1 MSTTK
6 GAIVRLS
13 GAILFASVLSLVVV
27 AGRRLPPVLPRTVT
41 TFPLSQVRVL
51 DGPFKHAQELNIDYM
66 RALEP
71 DRLLAPYRIEAGLP
85 PKAAKYPNWEST
97 GLEGHTAGH
106 YLTALAQIWAATGD
120 PEMKQRLDYMVA
132 ELATC
137 QRSNGNGYVGGIPGG
152 RQLWDEIAAGTLRVE
167 PFAINGK
174 WVPWYNLH
182 KLFAGLR
189 DAHLVGG
196 NQQAR
201 VVLIELADWADRL
214 VSKLSDA
221 QMQAM
226 LGAEQGGM
234 NEVLADV
241 YALTNDGKYL
251 ALARRFSHRALLEQ
265 LERHEDALTGL
276 HANTQIPKTIGYA
289 RIAELGGDPAGLD
302 AARFFWQTVV
312 RHRTVAFGG
321 NSVREH
327 FNPPDDFSSMIESRE
342 GPETCNTYNMLRLTE
357 RLFRAEPSAEY
368 ADFYERALFNH
379 ILSTEHPVR
388 GGFVYFTPIRPRH
401 YRVYSRPSQC
411 FWCCVGTGMENH
423 GKYGQFIYAHTD
435 DELYV
440 NLFIASALRWP
451 ERGLE
456 LQQDTG
462 FPDEPRT
469 RLVMSLQQP
478 QRFTLRVRH
487 PVWAAAS
494 GFEVRVNGQPWPER
508 SAPASYAAINR
519 EWRQGDRVEIDLPM
533 RTAIEPLPD
542 GSDYV
547 ALLHGPI
554 VLAART
560 GTEQLDGQIAG
571 DARMGHVSS
580 GPYMPLDSAPMLVG
594 DLSTLADH
602 IRPVRGHPMSFTAA
616 EIIRPAE
623 ARSLELVPF
632 FRVHD
637 SRYMIYWRAVAS
649 DRYSAVVAR
658 LKAEEDERLA
668 LDARTID
675 RVTPGEQQ
683 PEVEHHLRS
692 DGSTTGSTNGR
703 TWREASGWFSYDLT
717 LGAAD
722 APRSATGSQRS
733 APGTAAP
740 GSQAGVRGSP
750 IELRVTYSAGQRDRQ
765 FDIRVNDRVI
775 ATVTLNGEQQDR
787 FLDATYPIPADV
799 VGAAT
804 NGMLTVTF
812 AAKPGSR
819 AGAVYEVRL
828 LGGR

>member
-1 MSTTK
+1 MSSTK
-6 GAIVRLS
+6 RAVLV
-13 GAILFASVLSLVVV
+13 SVLSVV
-27 AGRRLPPVLPRTVT
+27 AATGSRRPPMTIRGLT

-51 DGPFKHAQELNIDYM
+51 DGPFKHAQDLNIDYV

-71 DRLLAPYRIEAGLP
+71 DRLLAPYRIEAGLQ

-120 PEMKQRLDYMVA
+120 QEMKQRLDYMVA
-132 ELATC
+132 ELAAC
-137 QRSNGNGYVGGIPGG
+137 QRANGNGYVGGIPGG
-152 RQLWDEIAAGTLRVE
+152 RQLWDEVALGTLRVE

-189 DAHLVGG
+189 DAHLIGG
-196 NQQAR
+196 NEQAR
-201 VVLIELADWADRL
+201 SVLIALADWAERL

-221 QMQAM
+221 QMQTM
-226 LGAEQGGM
+226 LGAEHGGM

-241 YALTNDGKYL
+241 DALTNDGKYL
-251 ALARRFSHRALLEQ
+251 ALARRFSQRTLLEH
-265 LERHEDALTGL
+265 LERHEDTLTGL
-276 HANTQIPKTIGYA
+276 HANTQIPKAIGYA
-289 RIAELGGDPAGLD
+289 RIAEVGGGPAGLD

-327 FNPPDDFSSMIESRE
+327 FNPPDDFSSMVESRE

-379 ILSTEHPVR
+379 ILSTEHPVH

-401 YRVYSRPSQC
+401 YRVYSQPSQC

-423 GKYGQFIYAHTD
+423 GKYGQFIYAHTG

-451 ERGLE
+451 ERRLE
-456 LQQDTG
+456 LQQETS
-462 FPDEPRT
+462 FPDEART
-469 RLVMSLQQP
+469 RLVLSLEQP
-478 QRFTLRVRH
+478 QRLTLRVRH
-487 PVWAAAS
+487 PVWAAES
-494 GFEVRVNGQPWPER
+494 GFEIRVNGQPWPER
-508 SAPASYAAINR
+508 SAPSSYASVTR
-519 EWRQGDRVEIDLPM
+519 EWQQGDRVEIDLPM

-547 ALLHGPI
+547 AVLHGPI

-560 GTEQLDGQIAG
+560 GTEDLEGVIAG
-571 DARMGHVSS
+571 DDRMGHVSP
-580 GPYMPLDSAPMLVG
+580 GPYLPLDSAPMLVG
-594 DLSTLADH
+594 DRSTLADH
-602 IRPVRGHPMSFTAA
+602 VRQISGRPMTFTASD
-616 EIIRPAE
+616 IIRPAE

-637 SRYMIYWRAVAS
+637 SRYMIYWRAAS
-649 DRYSAVVAR
+649 PDTYSAVVAR

-668 LDARTID
+668 FEARTMD
-675 RVTPGEQQ
+675 RVIPGEQQ
-683 PEVEHHLRS
+683 PEVEHHFRG

-717 LGAAD
+717 LDAAQ
-722 APRSATGSQRS
+722 ARHSASRKHASVPR
-733 APGTAAP
+733 PAAARFQ
-740 GSQAGVRGSP
+740 GGVSSSP
-750 IELRVTYSAGQRDRQ
+750 LELRVTYSAGQHDRQ

-775 ATVTLNGEQQDR
+775 ATVSLDGAHPDGL
-787 FLDATYPIPADV
+787 LDASYPIPVDLV
-799 VGAAT
+799 SAAT
-804 NGMLTVTF
+804 NGVLTVTF

-819 AGAVYEVRL
+819 AGAVYDVRL
-828 LGGR
+828 LAAR